1 MPPPVRREKG
11 GAVHDLPAANR
22 EAERFRGKLEEMK
35 SPESRY
41 CSPAVQAVTG
51 WQAVRQ

>member
-1 MPPPVRREKG
+1 MTYLRRT
-11 GAVHDLPAANR
+11 ARQSVF
-22 EAERFRGKLEEMK
+22 FRGKLEEMK

-51 WQAVRQ
+51 WQGIRQ